1 MVLFAERV
9 FRLRQDA
16 HQIVLVKPA
25 QGRDDRQ
32 TAHKFRNNAELQQ
45 IMRLHELEDLS
56 DVVVALAL
64 DRRVEAHGGGI
75 SALLDDLVK
84 PVERAAA
91 DEEDVGRVDL
101 NELLLGYQ
109 PPAHRTRKKNGNDRR
124 LILVLTPT
132 LANQYYSE
140 LIQTL
145 EDYAGS
151 QEFRVLVCNTFRKRE
166 LEKYYLEQF
175 SDNRI
180 SGIVYTFL
188 PSFPDEAVRLSA
200 RIPLVLIGEKREE
213 LPICSIELSN
223 QRAGAMLADHLY
235 SLGHRHAAFISTPM
249 DQTTLA
255 RKQRLEGLRQRFHER
270 GRQDGVE
277 TSVEALVAPDSR
289 EEDGVGGSVPFEY
302 ATGARLAREL
312 LAREHRAT
320 ALVGAND
327 MIAIGVISVL
337 REKGLRVPEDY
348 SVCGFDNI
356 FTSSIITPPLTSIDH
371 RLWARCRSAV
381 DQIVKQND
389 QGHGADKS
397 AVMADKIEYAPQLMI
412 RKSTGPARTSD

>member
-1 MVLFAERV
+1 MAEKKQRKPTSTDVAELAGVSQTSVSLVLSGSSRATFSEQTRARV
-9 FRLRQDA
+9 FVAARQ
-16 HQIVLVKPA
+16 
-25 QGRDDRQ
+25 
-32 TAHKFRNNAELQQ
+32 
-45 IMRLHELEDLS
+45 
-56 DVVVALAL
+56 
-64 DRRVEAHGGGI
+64 
-75 SALLDDLVK
+75 
-84 PVERAAA
+84 
-91 DEEDVGRVDL
+91 
-101 NELLLGYQ
+101 LGYQ

-213 LPICSIELSN
+213 LPICSIEL
-223 QRAGAMLADHLY
+223 
-235 SLGHRHAAFISTPM
+235 STPM

-371 RLWARCRSAV
+371 RLWARCRSAG